1 MIIVRGKWE
10 FGIGIGKIGVEKVTK
25 WSTFIYVYLRLLDT
39 LKLKFYPFLCC
50 DLLSLYK
57 EL

>member
-1 MIIVRGKWE
+1 MIIVRGEWE
-10 FGIGIGKIGVEKVTK
+10 FGIGIGKIVEKVTK
-25 WSTFIYVYLRLLDT
+25 WSTFIYVYLPLLDT

>member
-25 WSTFIYVYLRLLDT
+25 WSTFIYVYLQLLDT
-39 LKLKFYPFLCC
+39 LKLKFYPP
-50 DLLSLYK
+50 LLQSTL